1 MDKMID
7 NIEYW
12 YKEIFDKR
20 NNISELMKKKAE
32 MKASLWSEAEGTVD
46 AKKDYIKSKTASID
60 DEIRL
65 LEANIEYAY
74 NMVEVWNLRL
84 MYNE

>member
-7 NIEYW
+7 KIEYW

-74 NMVEVWNLRL
+74 NMVEVYNLRL
-84 MYNE
+84 LCDE